1 MQRITSTPRI
11 AAQFSLAFISVE
23 IRLAPTRRPRPE
35 SAAERAHARA
45 TLDRVIQAERRQA
58 QTRLLLRG

>member
-23 IRLAPTRRPRPE
+23 IRLMPARRPRPE
-35 SAAERAHARA
+35 SAAERAHARSR
-45 TLDRVIQAERRQA
+45 LDRAIQAERRQA
-58 QTRLLLRG
+58 QTRLLLHG

>member
-11 AAQFSLAFISVE
+11 AAQFSLAFISIE
-23 IRLAPTRRPRPE
+23 IRLAPARRPRPE

-45 TLDRVIQAERRQA
+45 ALERVVEAGRREA
-58 QTRLLLRG
+58 QTRLMLHG